1 MVINYILVLYMKL
14 GYVISWC
21 AKILPMKI
29 EKIVEQN
36 SKIRSLTTRESE
48 IGRNVMEQCMNVQP
62 GEKVLIVTDP
72 EEYNNAA
79 IFFEAAKEFT
89 DSVKLISFSG
99 MRENAQEPPEE
110 IVREIIAADVAILIT
125 KHSLSHT
132 KGRLAGTKSKTRIA
146 TMPGITQEI
155 IMRTLGV
162 NYGEIAALS
171 IKIANILTKSNNGKL
186 TAEGGTDITFSIAG
200 RAGIADTGLFVNPG
214 AMGNLPA
221 GEAFIAPLEG
231 TTNGVIV
238 FDGSFD
244 AIELNQPI
252 IAEIQDGKVV
262 SIKGGKPADILKRR
276 MEAVGEGSYNI
287 AELGIGTNSAA
298 ELSSNLLEAEKVF
311 GTVHVAMGNNITFGG
326 TVEVPFHSD
335 GVILSPTLKVDD
347 ILILDRGSFRW

>member
-1 MVINYILVLYMKL
+1 VKL
-14 GYVISWC
+14 SYVISGC
-21 AKILPMKI
+21 AKILPMEI
-29 EKIVEQN
+29 EKVVEQN
-36 SKIRSLTTRESE
+36 SKIRSLTTQEYQ
-48 IGRNVMEQCMNVQP
+48 IGRNVMEACMYVQP
-62 GEKVLIVTDP
+62 SEKVLIVTDP
-72 EEYNNAA
+72 EEYKNAA

-99 MRENAQEPPEE
+99 MHKNAQEPPPE
-110 IVREIIAADVAILIT
+110 IVQEIIAADVAILIT
-125 KHSLSHT
+125 KHSLTHT
-132 KGRLAGTKSKTRIA
+132 KGRLDGTKSKTRIA

-162 NYGEIAALS
+162 DYSEVAALS
-171 IKIANILTKSNNGKL
+171 IKIANILTKSKKGKL

-200 RAGIADTGLFVNPG
+200 RAGIADTGLFVKKG
-214 AMGNLPA
+214 AEGNLPA

-231 TTNGVIV
+231 TTNGIIV

-252 IAEIQDGKVV
+252 ITEIQDGKVI

-276 MEAVGEGSYNI
+276 MDSAGEAAYNI

-311 GTVHVAMGNNITFGG
+311 GTVHVAMGSNITFGG
-326 TVEVPFHSD
+326 TVSVPFHSD